1 MTPRTDVQQATDGPR
16 EVRSSARPPS
26 SSKQASPTGQASSTT
41 QGRPPLPNL
50 TGDLDSMLG
59 SEPAFRTQ
67 VRGYDRLQV
76 DNYVTWAE
84 AELQSA
90 RRHVED
96 LTSRYGSCLAELE
109 ISRRLLAQSPTGR
122 ELTRISERIGQMLRL
137 AADEAA
143 DLTTAASREADRVL
157 GESRTEADAI
167 LRKAHDVKEAAV
179 AASDRMRQ
187 EARTLRAEAMGV
199 LDRARREAAELL
211 QAAAMERRHL
221 DEQTEE
227 ARDCLRRVTSQIGEA
242 IDAITGDIRRDFGR
256 PGQPLPMPHRFH
268 GNRAARLPDVPLP
281 EAALPEAVLPEPAGS

>member
-1 MTPRTDVQQATDGPR
+1 MTPRTDVQQAPEGPR
-16 EVRSSARPPS
+16 EARSSTKPPRPAG
-26 SSKQASPTGQASSTT
+26 QRSP
-41 QGRPPLPNL
+41 GRPNL
-50 TGDLDSMLG
+50 TGDLESMLG
-59 SEPAFRTQ
+59 NEPAFRTQ

-96 LTSRYGSCLAELE
+96 VTTRYGSCLAELE

-122 ELTRISERIGQMLRL
+122 EMSRVSERIGQMLRL

-143 DLTTAASREADRVL
+143 DLTTAGAREADRVL
-157 GESRTEADAI
+157 GEARTEADAI
-167 LRKAHDVKEAAV
+167 LRKAHDVKDAAV

-187 EARTLRAEAMGV
+187 EARIMRAEAMGV

-211 QAAAMERRHL
+211 QAAALERRHL

-227 ARDCLRRVTSQIGEA
+227 ARDCLRRVTGQIGEA